1 MKQLIF
7 KKQERLNHTHK
18 AGTGSLG
25 QWERLRQKW
34 NGRLWPRV
42 FHLAILALLVSLAL
56 PAHAK
61 NERTI
66 REACCNTPLYFTDNP
81 EKAPELSAA
90 HLQEIAAGGDWLLEF
105 EYGGWADPFKK
116 RETGDV
122 GFLLAIA
129 DSKEHDRIF
138 DFPQQHDD
146 IAKAVIHSQPGV
158 KAPPTILDL
167 ERKQVALTPE
177 EKAWLKAHPVL
188 RLGYDIDWPPIE
200 SWTEK
205 EGLSGLSADYLA
217 RIEKLL
223 GIRIEPVSPRDWT
236 SMIQAA
242 RAGVLDI
249 MSSVVHTSQRDEFLD
264 FTKPYLHVPMVI
276 VTHKNVPYIGDM
288 SDLHG
293 RKVGVGKAYA
303 SHDLLRNNHPKI
315 ALAPS
320 RNIHE
325 GLLSVVEGETFA
337 FVCNLATVDQ
347 IIAREGL
354 GNLKISGVTPYT
366 YDLAIGIKKGEPL
379 LLSAMQKALDAISEE
394 ERADIYRK
402 WFSATAEHSFDY
414 TRIVRTA
421 IIAALL
427 LFVSL
432 YWVNRRAKHRLLD
445 IIEFLPDATFVVN
458 TKKQVIAWNKAIE
471 EMTGVRKAEV
481 LGKGDYEYAIP
492 LYGKRRPILIDLIE
506 SPAPETEAKYDFIH
520 RHGDRMRAE
529 VYVPA
534 LFEGK
539 GAHVWVT
546 ASALRDALGRRYGA
560 IESIRDITERKH
572 NEEKLAGYR
581 EHLEDQV
588 KKRTEELAQAKDQAE
603 TANRTKSAFLAS
615 MSHEL
620 RTPLNA
626 ILGFSEMLGRDPG
639 ATNAQQNMISI
650 INNSGEHLLGMINDV
665 LDLSKIEAGRIDLE
679 SEAFDLPAMLEDI
692 GRMFDGRAEKAQLR
706 FDLEINPT
714 RAHHIKSDPGKLRQI
729 LINLLGNA
737 VKFTEQGGV
746 TLRARTRPVGG
757 DHTMVMLQIEV
768 EDSGPGIASEQLGRI
783 FEPFHQA
790 ESSPSTVKG
799 TGLGLAISKSF
810 VELMDGEI
818 HVESKLGEGSLFR
831 VELPVALA
839 EAGDVE
845 CIETKGNTVLGLEP
859 GQPGW
864 RILVVEDNPGSR
876 RLLTT
881 LLAHTGFETREAT
894 NGEEAITQF
903 EQWHPHFIWMDI
915 RMPVMDGYEAT
926 AKIRSLP
933 GGNEVKI
940 VALTASVF
948 KEQHMGILAAG
959 CDEVMHKPYQSNKIF
974 DAINKHLGARY
985 LYEER
990 TTDSARRG
998 TTQPAINLTGELVAG
1013 LPADLR
1019 QALTE
1024 AARNLDVSTTAHVIE
1039 CIRIDSPEIA
1049 DGLLILTDT
1058 YQFGQILSLL
1068 DEKR

>member
-7 KKQERLNHTHK
+7 KKQESINHTNETD
-18 AGTGSLG
+18 TGSALKCVRPG
-25 QWERLRQKW
+25 HEW

-42 FHLAILALLVSLAL
+42 CCLIMAVLVLLMCPALSV
-56 PAHAK
+56 HAE

-66 REACCNTPLYFTDNP
+66 RDACCNNPPSYSVDTQGKTAGLYVDPL
-81 EKAPELSAA
+81 
-90 HLQEIAAGGDWLLEF
+90 HQIAARGNLLLEF
-105 EYGGWADPFKK
+105 EYSGWDAQL
-116 RETGDV
+116 ETLEAGDV
-122 GFLLAIA
+122 GFLRAIA
-129 DSKEHDRIF
+129 DTKEHDRGD
-138 DFPQQHDD
+138 DFPQQHVSN
-146 IAKAVIHSQPGV
+146 AKAVTYDQPGV
-158 KAPPTILDL
+158 KAPSILD
-167 ERKQVALTPE
+167 KTQVALTPE

-188 RLGYDIDWPPIE
+188 RLGYEMDWPPFE
-200 SWTEK
+200 RWTEK

-217 RIEKLL
+217 RIEALL
-223 GIRIEPVSPRDWT
+223 GVRIEPVPPRDWGL
-236 SMIQAA
+236 MIQAA
-242 RAGVLDI
+242 RAREVDI
-249 MSSVVHTSQRDEFLD
+249 ISAVVRTSQREGFLD
-264 FTKPYLHVPMVI
+264 FTTPYLRVPMVI
-276 VTHKNVPYIGDM
+276 VTRKRVPYIGDM
-288 SDLHG
+288 SELAG

-303 SHDLLRNNHPKI
+303 SHDFLRNNHPKI
-315 ALAPS
+315 TLVPS
-320 RNIHE
+320 RNSYE
-325 GLLSVVEGETFA
+325 GLLSVVEGDTFA
-337 FVCNLATVDQ
+337 FVCSLATVNQ
-347 IIAREGL
+347 IIAREGF
-354 GNLKISGVTPYT
+354 GNLRVSGVTPYA
-366 YDLAIGIKKGEPL
+366 YDLAMGIKKGEPL

-394 ERADIYRK
+394 ERSDIYRR
-402 WFSATAEHSFDY
+402 WFNASAENRFDY

-421 IIAALL
+421 IIAVLL

-432 YWVNRRAKHRLLD
+432 YWVNRRTKRRLLD

-471 EMTGVRKAEV
+471 EMTGVSKAEV

-520 RHGDRMRAE
+520 RQGDRMLAE

-560 IESIRDITERKH
+560 IESIRDITERKL

-639 ATNAQQNMISI
+639 ATNAQQNMIAI

-665 LDLSKIEAGRIDLE
+665 LDLSKIEAGRINLE
-679 SEAFDLPAMLEDI
+679 SEAFDLQAMLEDI
-692 GRMFDGRAEKAQLR
+692 GRMFDVRAERAQLR

-746 TLRARTRPVGG
+746 TLRARTWPVVG
-757 DHTMVMLQIEV
+757 DDTMVTLQLEV
-768 EDSGPGIASEQLGRI
+768 EDSGPGIEPEQLGRI

-799 TGLGLAISKSF
+799 TGLGLAICKSF
-810 VELMDGEI
+810 VELMAGDI
-818 HVESKLGEGSLFR
+818 RVESTLGQGSLFR

-845 CIETKGNTVLGLEP
+845 RIETERNTVLGLEP
-859 GQPGW
+859 GQPEW

-876 RLLTT
+876 LLLKT
-881 LLAHTGFETREAT
+881 LLAHTGFEAREAT

-948 KEQHMGILAAG
+948 KEQHMGILEAG
-959 CDEVMHKPYQSNKIF
+959 CDEVMHKPYQSHKIF
-974 DAINKHLGARY
+974 DAMARHLGVRY
-985 LYEER
+985 LYEEGAEGG
-990 TTDSARRG
+990 DRG
-998 TTQPAINLTGELVAG
+998 TTEQASSLSCEQLAG
-1013 LPADLR
+1013 LPADQR

-1024 AARNLDVSTTAHVIE
+1024 AARNLDVSATAQVIDR
-1039 CIRIDSPEIA
+1039 IRIDSPDIA
-1049 DGLLILTDT
+1049 DGLLALTDT

-1068 DEKR
+1068 GES